1 MARPVTNTIAYFS
14 HDTDMSEDDKIEK
27 LEFKYGLIG
36 YAIYNKILEKVYRN
50 SGNFI
55 LKTDEDFKL
64 YSKKWK
70 LRSEKLKEMI
80 ALMRELNLFPAEGFV
95 SNGVKKRMKKI
106 KDERDRKR
114 NYYKKKEVAM
124 RILDVQNTAKT
135 PLKDVNQTDYS
146 EQSKL
151 NQNKLNQIKLNQI
164 KSKEIKLN
172 QTKLNQI
179 KSKEIK
185 SKEIKEKDNINKNIN
200 IINPPSGKPERDFID
215 QILNLFLV
223 EFKAA
228 RNEDYVLVSRE
239 KERSAISKLLVH
251 YKTQNPDKNTEETLS
266 DFENIF
272 KQSFTVNDK
281 FLQENISPSM
291 ILTKLNFIKTKLK
304 GESYGMQNNSSGGAT
319 TRGILEAVAKAFD
332 INWQPGSY

>member
-36 YAIYNKILEKVYRN
+36 YAIYNKILERVYRN
-50 SGNFI
+50 FGNFQI
-55 LKTDEDFKL
+55 QTDEDYKL
-64 YSKKWK
+64 YSKKWDID
-70 LRSEKLKEMI
+70 SEKLKEI
-80 ALMRELNLFPAEGFV
+80 ISYMREINLFPSKNFISA
-95 SNGVKKRMKKI
+95 GVKKRMKKI
-106 KDERDRKR
+106 TDERDRMR
-114 NYYKKKEVAM
+114 NYYKKKGVTKGVS
-124 RILDVQNTAKT
+124 DVEI
-135 PLKDVNQTDYS
+135 PLNDVETTYLHKQIKVNKS
-146 EQSKL
+146 KVNKSKL
-151 NQNKLNQIKLNQI
+151 
-164 KSKEIKLN
+164 
-172 QTKLNQI
+172 
-179 KSKEIK
+179 
-185 SKEIKEKDNINKNIN
+185 KEIKEKEIKLKENKLNEKKEKEIKVN
-200 IINPPSGKPERDFID
+200 NTSLINPPSGKPERDFID
-215 QILNLFLV
+215 NLLNLFLV

-304 GESYGMQNNSSGGAT
+304 GESYGRQNNSSGGAT
-319 TRGILEAVAKAFD
+319 ARGIAEAIAKAFD
-332 INWQPGSY
+332 INIQQGRY

>member
-27 LEFKYGLIG
+27 LEYKYGLAG

-50 SGNFI
+50 PGNFTI
-55 LKTDEDFKL
+55 KTDEDFKL
-64 YSKKWK
+64 YSKKWE

-114 NYYKKKEVAM
+114 NYYKKKEVAK

-135 PLKDVNQTDYS
+135 QLKDVNQTDYS

-151 NQNKLNQIKLNQI
+151 KEIKSNQTKSNQTKSNQTKSNQI
-164 KSKEIKLN
+164 KSKE
-172 QTKLNQI
+172 TKSN
-179 KSKEIK
+179 
-185 SKEIKEKDNINKNIN
+185 EIKEKENNIN
-200 IINPPSGKPERDFID
+200 INNINNINPTSGKPERDFID
-215 QILNLFLV
+215 ELLNLFLV
-223 EFKAA
+223 EFKIA

-251 YKTQNPDKNTEETLS
+251 YKNQNPDKNTEETLN

-272 KQSFTVNDK
+272 RQSFTVNDK

-304 GESYGMQNNSSGGAT
+304 GENYVRNNKT
-319 TRGILEAVAKAFD
+319 TGTTTSEMLGAVAKALNL
-332 INWQPGSY
+332 IKQPADN